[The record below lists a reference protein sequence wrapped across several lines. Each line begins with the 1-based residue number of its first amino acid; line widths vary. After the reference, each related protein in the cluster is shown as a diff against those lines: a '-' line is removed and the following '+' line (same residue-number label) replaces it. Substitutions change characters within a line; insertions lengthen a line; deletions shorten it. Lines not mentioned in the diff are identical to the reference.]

1 VPSGG
6 TKVTPLAPDDPRTA
20 WPLYT
25 IHEAAKYLG
34 LPNST
39 LRSWVRPDAGAAL
52 VHSFPKE
59 GHHASIPF
67 VGFAEAFVLAAARR
81 AGVPR
86 NRIRAGVEAVSNE
99 IGVEYALAN
108 KRLYVDKAEL
118 LVRHALDPDP
128 EDPRTPGDL
137 TVARNQQMQ
146 MTDTVRTQLQLITYG
161 GDDFAETIQLPIFKS
176 TRVIVDPKEA
186 FGQPFVERTGTRVR
200 DVLALFW
207 AEEDP
212 REIAYDFDLREEEVF
227 DLIRAQTKPASD

>member
-1 VPSGG
+1 VPSRAN
-6 TKVTPLAPDDPRTA
+6 VEALAADDPRTA

-39 LRSWVRPDAGAAL
+39 LRSWVRPDGGPPL

-59 GHHASIPF
+59 GHHPSIPF
-67 VGFAEAFVLAAARR
+67 AGFAEAFVLAAARR
-81 AGVPR
+81 AGLPR
-86 NRIRAGVEAVSNE
+86 NRIRAGVDAVRAE
-99 IGVEYALAN
+99 MGVEYALAN
-108 KRLYVDKAEL
+108 KRLYVDKAEI
-118 LVRHALDPDP
+118 LVRYALDEPS
-128 EDPRTPGDL
+128 DPRDPGDL
-137 TVARNQQMQ
+137 TVARTHQMQ
-146 MTDTVRTQLQLITYG
+146 MTETVKSQLELITYG
-161 GDDFAETIQLPIFKS
+161 SDDFAATIQLPIFKK

-212 REIAYDFDLREEEVF
+212 EEIAYDFDLTNDEVF
-227 DLIRAQTKPASD
+227 DLIRAQTKPAAD